1 MALGVRLEPD
11 MDQQLSALAQ
21 RLQRSRSSCVRD
33 AIQHYLQQF
42 PDPQGARE
50 QSQRIAA
57 LESEPHWSESVPDW
71 SHWSA

>member
-21 RLQRSRSSCVRD
+21 RLQRSRSSCVGD
-33 AIQHYLQQF
+33 AIQHYLQQI
-42 PDPQGARE
+42 PDPDGVRE

-57 LESEPHWSESVPDW
+57 HESEPHWSEAVPDW